1 MISPPRHTVSPSSPA
16 LSPVRSKHVNLSPAH
31 PRHGLFVPKLK
42 RMMRRK
48 SDTPSSGSSEGKPSL
63 PRRCSEISSVSMMEC
78 SSRSSVPSLVF
89 LERSDHLSSSL
100 SRLAISRHLCLI
112 ILNKIYKSFLKGSL
126 NSSAG
131 DLVTSPAISTGHR
144 VG

>member
-16 LSPVRSKHVNLSPAH
+16 LSPVRSKHVNLSPPH

-100 SRLAISRHLCLI
+100 SRLAISRYLI
-112 ILNKIYKSFLKGSL
+112 ILNKFYKLFLKGSL